1 MRSTVHAV
9 NRASDAALGTE
20 KEPREPSIQQ
30 HSIRRIDGADAIKHS
45 DNRRRRVEGDSEMSR
60 DRSSTM
66 AVSVPAPLRPAT
78 LRAGLVLAV
87 IAAMAAFAVRVGAQ
101 EAPATASVSS
111 LQVQLAT
118 SLTFGS

>member
-9 NRASDAALGTE
+9 NRASDATLGTE
-20 KEPREPSIQQ
+20 KEPREPSIQH
-30 HSIRRIDGADAIKHS
+30 HSVRRIGIADAIKMS
-45 DNRRRRVEGDSEMSR
+45 DDRRRRVEGDSEMSR
-60 DRSSTM
+60 DRSSTV
-66 AVSVPAPLRPAT
+66 AVNVPAPLRPAA

-101 EAPATASVSS
+101 EAPPTASVGS

>member
-1 MRSTVHAV
+1 
-9 NRASDAALGTE
+9 
-20 KEPREPSIQQ
+20 
-30 HSIRRIDGADAIKHS
+30 
-45 DNRRRRVEGDSEMSR
+45 MSR
-60 DRSSTM
+60 DRSSTV
-66 AVSVPAPLRPAT
+66 AVNVPAPLRPAT

-101 EAPATASVSS
+101 EAPPTASVGS